1 MGEHICFRRNERLA
15 TVNPHWRG
23 NPVVRGKFVNRQHRF
38 RPGMGSVLKWRLS
51 PNPQRK
57 EKKSVK
63 WSPKLNYLRSLDG
76 VVGNSLIWLGHNSF
90 FLQLGRKRIM
100 FDPVFGDIP
109 FVKRQSDFPANPDI
123 FTDIDY
129 LLISHDHFDHLDKQS
144 VARLVKNNP
153 GMKLFCGLGTGE
165 LIKGWFPE
173 LEVTEAGWYQQI
185 EDDGLK
191 ITFLPAQHW
200 SKRSVRDGGRSK
212 GEQEGGS
219 ESKNEIQE
227 NASRNTAK
235 MKKDEKE
242 TVPSEA
248 AETDEETSNE
258 NVKSELSEEDRAI
271 YREESDMRKAER
283 RVRESRD
290 TAGNSDSEKVTETE
304 NNTQSEET
312 SAGGTTYIIRPGDT
326 LYQISV
332 EKYGSMEAVAEI
344 CRVNNMSES
353 ETIYPG
359 QIIVL
364 P

>member
-1 MGEHICFRRNERLA
+1 MLMDPAEREEVFFRYENSFLVKQNGYYLYYEKNPQMQSYMLEKNPEGTTDRQEEVPDEAVKAFRRIIQKKKSAEEKQTEETEERISVFSYAATACLA
-15 TVNPHWRG
+15 LA
-23 NPVVRGKFVNRQHRF
+23 VVAAGMKFYQNYQSLQQADVKAE
-38 RPGMGSVLKWRLS
+38 MAASVIETGPS
-51 PNPQRK
+51 EFPEEIK
-57 EKKSVK
+57 EKAEVTSV
-63 WSPKLNYLRSLDG
+63 RTERAD
-76 VVGNSLIWLGHNSF
+76 
-90 FLQLGRKRIM
+90 
-100 FDPVFGDIP
+100 
-109 FVKRQSDFPANPDI
+109 
-123 FTDIDY
+123 
-129 LLISHDHFDHLDKQS
+129 
-144 VARLVKNNP
+144 
-153 GMKLFCGLGTGE
+153 TGE
-165 LIKGWFPE
+165 K
-173 LEVTEAGWYQQI
+173 EVK
-185 EDDGLK
+185 DGEK
-191 ITFLPAQHW
+191 SGET
-200 SKRSVRDGGRSK
+200 K

-344 CRVNNMSES
+344 CRMNNMSES
-353 ETIYPG
+353 DTIYPG

>member
-200 SKRSVRDGGRSK
+200 EQTFRSRWRAQAVGG
-212 GEQEGGS
+212 
-219 ESKNEIQE
+219 
-227 NASRNTAK
+227 
-235 MKKDEKE
+235 
-242 TVPSEA
+242 
-248 AETDEETSNE
+248 
-258 NVKSELSEEDRAI
+258 I
-271 YREESDMRKAER
+271 Y
-283 RVRESRD
+283 
-290 TAGNSDSEKVTETE
+290 
-304 NNTQSEET
+304 
-312 SAGGTTYIIRPGDT
+312 GTGRWYFPLLQR
-326 LYQISV
+326 
-332 EKYGSMEAVAEI
+332 
-344 CRVNNMSES
+344 
-353 ETIYPG
+353 
-359 QIIVL
+359 
-364 P
+364 

>member
-165 LIKGWFPE
+165 LIKGWLPE
-173 LEVTEAGWYQQI
+173 LEVTEAGWYPHI

-191 ITFLPAQHW
+191 IRFFLHNTGAKVPFAMEGAGC
-200 SKRSVRDGGRSK
+200 GGHLWYRPMVFPST
-212 GEQEGGS
+212 
-219 ESKNEIQE
+219 
-227 NASRNTAK
+227 TAVIPVTPGISAK
-235 MKKDEKE
+235 Y
-242 TVPSEA
+242 PIF
-248 AETDEETSNE
+248 
-258 NVKSELSEEDRAI
+258 SELPIMLWWVSGPINRAGLCNPII
-271 YREESDMRKAER
+271 YRLMM
-283 RVRESRD
+283 
-290 TAGNSDSEKVTETE
+290 
-304 NNTQSEET
+304 
-312 SAGGTTYIIRPGDT
+312 
-326 LYQISV
+326 L
-332 EKYGSMEAVAEI
+332 
-344 CRVNNMSES
+344 
-353 ETIYPG
+353 
-359 QIIVL
+359 
-364 P
+364 

>member
-200 SKRSVRDGGRSK
+200 SKRSVRDGGRRLWGAFMVQADGISLYYS
-212 GEQEGGS
+212 GDTGYS
-219 ESKNEIQE
+219 RHFREIPDLFG
-227 NASRNTAK
+227 APDYALVGIGAYKPRWFIG
-235 MKKDEKE
+235 
-242 TVPSEA
+242 PI
-248 AETDEETSNE
+248 
-258 NVKSELSEEDRAI
+258 I
-271 YREESDMRKAER
+271 YRLMM
-283 RVRESRD
+283 
-290 TAGNSDSEKVTETE
+290 
-304 NNTQSEET
+304 
-312 SAGGTTYIIRPGDT
+312 
-326 LYQISV
+326 L
-332 EKYGSMEAVAEI
+332 
-344 CRVNNMSES
+344 
-353 ETIYPG
+353 
-359 QIIVL
+359 
-364 P
+364 